1 MLLIQLLDIY
11 SLIVF
16 GSVIISWIQLPP
28 DNPVA
33 NFLHSMTEPLL
44 APVRQIMPDMGGLD
58 FSPLVLL
65 FGIRLVRSALIS
77 VFIGM

>member
-16 GSVIISWIQLPP
+16 GSVIISWIPLPP
-28 DNPVA
+28 DNPIV
-33 NFLHSMTEPLL
+33 NFLHIMTEPIL
-44 APVRQIMPDMGGLD
+44 APIRQIMPDMGGLD

-65 FGIRLVRSALIS
+65 FGIRLVRGTLIS
-77 VFIGM
+77 VLIG

>member
-33 NFLHSMTEPLL
+33 HFLHNITEPLL
-44 APVRQIMPDMGGLD
+44 APIRQIMPDMGGLD

-65 FGIRLVRSALIS
+65 FGIRLIRSTLIS
-77 VFIGM
+77 VFIS

>member
-11 SLIVF
+11 SLLVF
-16 GSVIISWIQLPP
+16 GSVIISWVQLSP

-33 NFLHSMTEPLL
+33 SFLHSMTEPLL
-44 APVRQIMPDMGGLD
+44 SPIRQVMPEMGGLD

-65 FGIRLVRSALIS
+65 FSIRLVRGVIVSALI
-77 VFIGM
+77 

>member
-28 DNPVA
+28 DNPIA
-33 NFLHSMTEPLL
+33 NFLQKMTEPLL
-44 APVRQIMPDMGGLD
+44 APIRQMMPDMGGLD

-77 VFIGM
+77 ILI

>member
-28 DNPVA
+28 DNPIA

-44 APVRQIMPDMGGLD
+44 APIRQIMPDMGGID

-65 FGIRLVRSALIS
+65 FGIRLVRGSLISALL
-77 VFIGM
+77 

>member
-28 DNPVA
+28 DNPIV

-44 APVRQIMPDMGGLD
+44 APIRQIMPDMGGLD

-65 FGIRLVRSALIS
+65 FGIRLVRGTLIS
-77 VFIGM
+77 VLIG